1 MALGAKNRQQMAPAQ
16 FVGQFSPEGLVRP
29 GDYSRLNF
37 DASVPVEGYARMAQ
51 DAMQKQAEFEAAYQE
66 QQNNM
71 GWDLVS
77 KLQGVLEKGAQ
88 TAERMEQVKSKARDN
103 ELGERFDA
111 QDRLAALQ
119 KAQTDAEMTKFDLDL
134 KRKYGEEDAQ
144 TGLEKIRAQTEELKQ
159 DTLGKTREN
168 ELLNRYGERK
178 LIADIEATEAATE
191 TQRNTLAQ
199 ANIDR
204 NKKQALLRLAS
215 DEARRIH
222 KLYESAM
229 IGESAAYDRLSY
241 YSVPADLLE
250 DPKLFEQLKQQLDAA
265 RQNAFDSRTLE
276 LAKKSRL
283 GYETFAQ
290 NLYTDGPKG
299 QALAARVKGIL
310 NQTPGF
316 LTADQIEAIQN
327 AYEIYKTK
335 INPSTKV
342 ELPEIVDT
350 EKEKEEA
357 RDADRKA
364 LARPPL
370 PDSTVNS
377 FIRSATTILGDPD
390 STQTDKDLALGIIR
404 TIAGQ
409 NRQILDPKV
418 LELIRLQ
425 NSNPTGTTGAPKP
438 NAVQDNKANLKKF
451 D

>member
-1 MALGAKNRQQMAPAQ
+1 
-16 FVGQFSPEGLVRP
+16 
-29 GDYSRLNF
+29 
-37 DASVPVEGYARMAQ
+37 
-51 DAMQKQAEFEAAYQE
+51 
-66 QQNNM
+66 
-71 GWDLVS
+71 
-77 KLQGVLEKGAQ
+77 
-88 TAERMEQVKSKARDN
+88 
-103 ELGERFDA
+103 
-111 QDRLAALQ
+111 
-119 KAQTDAEMTKFDLDL
+119 
-134 KRKYGEEDAQ
+134 
-144 TGLEKIRAQTEELKQ
+144 
-159 DTLGKTREN
+159 
-168 ELLNRYGERK
+168 
-178 LIADIEATEAATE
+178 
-191 TQRNTLAQ
+191 
-199 ANIDR
+199 
-204 NKKQALLRLAS
+204 
-215 DEARRIH
+215 
-222 KLYESAM
+222 
-229 IGESAAYDRLSY
+229 
-241 YSVPADLLE
+241 LLE
-250 DPKLFEQLKQQLDAA
+250 DPTLFEQLKQQSDAA
-265 RQNAFDSRTLE
+265 RQNAVDSRTLE